1 MEKKIYIK
9 SQQAMD
15 VIISIYIC
23 IVKSKKLVYSNYITC
38 GGVDLVIEI
47 EYYKG
52 DILLEGKTIA
62 FHTFQ
67 SQIADIERDYDR
79 EEDNFTALLCRRFH
93 YEPAAADAVPQ
104 FVYDRDTV
112 RAYRVTFTQEV

>member
-1 MEKKIYIK
+1 M
-9 SQQAMD
+9 
-15 VIISIYIC
+15 
-23 IVKSKKLVYSNYITC
+23 
-38 GGVDLVIEI
+38 VIEI

-79 EEDNFTALLCRRFH
+79 EEDNFAALLCRRYH

-104 FVYDRDTV
+104 FVYDRDTK
-112 RAYRVTFTQEV
+112 RTYRVTFTQEV